1 MAEECWSLMGN
12 EESIYE
18 TEWPEYT
25 EALTIDD
32 EVMIAVQINGKLRGT
47 YPFMRGVTV
56 DEVRMTIE
64 SKPEIA
70 KWLENAIII
79 KEIFIPNKILNIVIQ

>member
-18 TEWPEYT
+18 TSWPEYI

-32 EVMIAVQINGKLRGT
+32 EVMIAVQINGKLR
-47 YPFMRGVTV
+47 
-56 DEVRMTIE
+56 
-64 SKPEIA
+64 
-70 KWLENAIII
+70 
-79 KEIFIPNKILNIVIQ
+79 